1 MFSILIVDKTGQ
13 FSNVK
18 TSNTDNLY
26 KKIGLKTET
35 GFTKHCEWNVSTQE
49 YSNLYVD
56 FYGKKIGKATYE
68 NKYEFP
74 PPIDNQIFFG
84 KCILVAYTKK
94 NKNMSYI
101 SLTQEL
107 WLEIYSNLYSLNDIA
122 ETNTKKIFIKSDKSK
137 IEDLTLSSS
146 ETDEDDN
153 EEDDDYDDNDDN
165 EEDEIKD
172 LKDVEI
178 ENKNYYGDEG
188 LELVEETYITDD
200 DDDDDGEEGDDDEDD
215 DGEEGEDDG
224 DDGDDGEEGEE
235 GDDGDDGDDG
245 EEGDDGD
252 DGEEGEG
259 EEDDGEEGEED
270 DNGEDD
276 GDDDEEEEESNIQQP
291 LIKEE
296 E

>member
-1 MFSILIVDKTGQ
+1 MFSILIVDKAGQ

-26 KKIGLKTET
+26 KKIGLKSET
-35 GFTKHCEWNVSTQE
+35 GFMKHCEWNMSTQE

-74 PPIDNQIFFG
+74 PPIDNQLFFG

-94 NKNMSYI
+94 NKNISYI

-146 ETDEDDN
+146 ETDEDDDE
-153 EEDDDYDDNDDN
+153 EEDDDEDDNDDN

-172 LKDVEI
+172 LKDVDI

-188 LELVEETYITDD
+188 LELVEEAYIT
-200 DDDDDGEEGDDDEDD
+200 EDE
-215 DGEEGEDDG
+215 
-224 DDGDDGEEGEE
+224 
-235 GDDGDDGDDG
+235 
-245 EEGDDGD
+245 
-252 DGEEGEG
+252 
-259 EEDDGEEGEED
+259 EEDEE
-270 DNGEDD
+270 
-276 GDDDEEEEESNIQQP
+276 DEEEEEEEEDEDEDEEDEENDETN
-291 LIKEE
+291 KEE
-296 E
+296 